1 MKIKYLKIIALSCNN
16 FNSKITYQENTILS
30 NDFYTASIL
39 PHSGL
44 IIKICRA
51 YTDSQEDFE
60 DFYQEACL
68 QIWKSRNAFQSKSKW
83 STWIYRITLNVCLT
97 LSKKNNRKG
106 YPTNNIQEESE
117 ENRAFENENLNLLYD
132 AIKQLSEVDRAI
144 ILLHLEENPY
154 KEIAAIIGTS
164 ANNIAVKINR
174 IKKQLKI
181 LLDGKIN

>member
-1 MKIKYLKIIALSCNN
+1 M
-16 FNSKITYQENTILS
+16 S
-30 NDFYTASIL
+30 NDFYTTAIL
-39 PHSGL
+39 PHSGI

-51 YTDSQEDFE
+51 YTNSQEDFE

-68 QIWKSRNAFQSKSKW
+68 QIWKSRTAFKEKSKW

-97 LSKKNNRKG
+97 LIKKNNKKRVFDQKL
-106 YPTNNIQEESE
+106 PETFE
-117 ENRAFENENLNLLYD
+117 ENKAFENEQLNLLYD

-144 ILLHLEENPY
+144 ILLHLEENPH

-164 ANNIAVKINR
+164 ANNIAVRINR

-181 LLDGKIN
+181 ILNGQINS